1 MPRRSARDYVLCCYY
16 CRWERQLREQP
27 MRIGSLAVLGS
38 VLVSLTACQA
48 PAPSSGAA
56 APQAP
61 APSGAAS
68 SAPAGGA
75 ASSAPPPRVSMRLG
89 LNAVSASIAPIWL
102 ARDEGI
108 FERYGFDVEL
118 ITLQSSSQV
127 AKVMASGEIPVA
139 VSAAAGVV
147 DAALAGDDQVL
158 LSGFQNT
165 MNFWVYA
172 KPEIATVPDLRGKSL
187 AVTRIGSGIYLG
199 ATDMLRKAGLE
210 PDRDVAL
217 RQIGGTA
224 EVYGALVAGA
234 VDAAVL
240 AIPYNFEA
248 QDGGQRLLY
257 DLSAQKIP
265 YLQNGL
271 ASSKAYVKNN
281 EDLLR
286 RLMMAHVE
294 GLARVHK
301 DKATTVDVLG
311 RNLQNEDRQLITR
324 TYDLIEPLFERVPY
338 PTAASIQTVLDQ
350 RAEEVPAARNLTAA
364 QVSDDH
370 FVRDLEAQGFVAQLY
385 N

>member
-1 MPRRSARDYVLCCYY
+1 MRLWSVVLLAFLLAGQIA
-16 CRWERQLREQP
+16 CRP
-27 MRIGSLAVLGS
+27 
-38 VLVSLTACQA
+38 
-48 PAPSSGAA
+48 PAA
-56 APQAP
+56 AT
-61 APSGAAS
+61 S
-68 SAPAGGA
+68 SAPAPPGA
-75 ASSAPPPRVSMRLG
+75 QSPSATTPAAAGSGSAPAAPPPRVSMRLG

-102 ARDEGI
+102 AKDEGI
-108 FERYGFDVEL
+108 FEKYGFDVEL

-165 MNFWVYA
+165 MNFWVYSR
-172 KPEIATVPDLRGKSL
+172 PEIVAVPDLRGKSL

-224 EVYGALVAGA
+224 EVYGSLVAGA
-234 VDAAVL
+234 VDAAVV

-248 QDGGQRLLY
+248 QDAGYHLLY

-271 ASSKAYVKNN
+271 ASSKSYVKNN
-281 EDLLR
+281 EDVVR
-286 RLMMAHVE
+286 RLMMAHIE

-301 DKATTVDVLG
+301 DKATTIEVLS
-311 RNLQNEDRQLITR
+311 RNLKNDDRQLMSR
-324 TYDLIEPLFERVPY
+324 TYDLIEPLFERIPY
-338 PTAASIQTVLDQ
+338 PAAASIQTVIDQ
-350 RAEEVPAARNLTAA
+350 RAEENPAARSLTPA

-370 FVRDLEAQGFVAQLY
+370 FVRDLETQGFVGQVY